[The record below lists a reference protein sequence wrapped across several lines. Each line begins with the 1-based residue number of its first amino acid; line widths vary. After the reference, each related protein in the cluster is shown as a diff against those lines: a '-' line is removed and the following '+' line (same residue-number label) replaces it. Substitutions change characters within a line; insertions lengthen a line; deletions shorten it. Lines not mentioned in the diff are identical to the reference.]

1 MEKKN
6 GPIANTSQYLHF
18 TRLQLTE
25 ASHYLCRKPKTI
37 CTDCLDLTE
46 VRIMYKITST
56 CLIHSDDTQ
65 PRKFSSVQRSLT
77 STETIRTVRDRE
89 FRMASSTFT
98 QLLSSETVQCGFTST
113 ETLRTIR
120 DGEPRTATSTFTIQ
134 LLGSELTAKFQF
146 SVTYVQ
152 RHRKDYYY

>member
-1 MEKKN
+1 MSKPGSQFQTSQSTVNSKHNLAARERKN

-56 CLIHSDDTQ
+56 YLIHSDDTQ

-77 STETIRTVRDRE
+77 STETIRTVRDGE

-98 QLLSSETVQCGFTST
+98 QLLSSETVQ
-113 ETLRTIR
+113 R
-120 DGEPRTATSTFTIQ
+120 P
-134 LLGSELTAKFQF
+134 
-146 SVTYVQ
+146 Q
-152 RHRKDYYY
+152 RPQRP